1 MRRRTGQS
9 KQNLIATENDGMIF
23 DHRTYCCKPGAVPA
37 QMALYEKYGKAAQER
52 HLGKPVL
59 YGITETGRI
68 NSYVHVWA
76 YEDAA
81 DRAKKRAAMQ
91 ADPEWQDFLKRSA
104 EAGNLISQDNQILVP
119 PSFFELKR

>member
-1 MRRRTGQS
+1 
-9 KQNLIATENDGMIF
+9 MIF
-23 DHRTYCCKPGAVPA
+23 DHRTYCCRPGMVPA
-37 QMALYEKYGKAAQER
+37 QMALYEQYGKAPQER

-59 YGITETGRI
+59 YGIAETGRI

-76 YEDAA
+76 YDDAA

-104 EAGNLISQDNQILVP
+104 EAGNLITQENQILIP
-119 PSFFELKR
+119 PAFFDLKR